1 MNVPAF
7 ESLPK
12 EDRDRLTALVLS
24 GDTPGILRELS
35 AIVVNVSHETAKQI
49 KRLQASS
56 PNLPTMYAALQA
68 ELALLSEIEAL
79 IVELLNSTAIEE
91 N

>member
-1 MNVPAF
+1 MSIPAF

-35 AIVVNVSHETAKQI
+35 AIVVKSSRITAEQI

>member
-1 MNVPAF
+1 MSIPAF

-35 AIVVNVSHETAKQI
+35 GVVVQTSKTTAEQI

-56 PNLPTMYAALQA
+56 PNLAIMYAALQA
-68 ELALLSEIEAL
+68 ELALLAEIEAL
-79 IVELLNSTAIEE
+79 IIELLNSTVIEE